1 MSVQTLKEIEAQ
13 VHPSTTQDY
22 WLHISNQFGISKTLS
37 CAIAQPPNGKSILR
51 LSSRKKDDLIMEIHN
66 LQGTVKDIE
75 RIVPGCNK
83 YYIQKVIEKN
93 APPTEEKNSSSVQDE
108 LVEYKKITDEAVMEM
123 KKDKRGMWV
132 PREVIDEAK
141 KSDMPLYDFV
151 SFLYENYKEDGK
163 VNAPAQVKEVE
174 KIVEKEVIKEVP
186 VEEKQV
192 LLRSI
197 IKSIQNQESYPDMR
211 KLRAAFE
218 IISGI
223 INRTLSLEK
232 AKELGGG
239 VL

>member
-22 WLHISNQFGISKTLS
+22 WLHISNQFGISKTLA
-37 CAIAQPPNGKSILR
+37 CAIAQPPGGKSILR
-51 LSSRKKDDLIMEIHN
+51 LSPRKKDNLIMEIHN

-93 APPTEEKNSSSVQDE
+93 APTEEKNSSSVQDE
-108 LVEYKKITDEAVMEM
+108 LVEYKKITDEAVMGM
-123 KKDKRGMWV
+123 KKDKKGMWI

-141 KSDMPLYDFV
+141 KSDMPIYDFV

-163 VNAPAQVKEVE
+163 VEAPVQVKEVE
-174 KIVEKEVIKEVP
+174 KVVEKEVIKEVP

-197 IKSIQNQESYPDMR
+197 TESIQNQDSYPDMR

-232 AKELGGG
+232 VKELVGGCSK
-239 VL
+239 